1 MTLRIRRKL
10 LPIAALLFVPVLG
23 ACGLKPASAFIPDV
37 SPGSIKADP
46 ALKGVTIRVT
56 SKDFTEQLVL
66 GKMTV
71 QALKVMGA
79 DVQDRTNVQGS
90 TAARNS
96 MLHDDNDVQWEYTGT
111 GWITYLGHDTPVP
124 DSTKQYE
131 VVRNEDLKKNGIV
144 WLKPSTFNNTYAIA
158 VTAKNAQKYGLKNL
172 SDITKVPA
180 AQRTFCLETEF
191 ASRPDGMPGMLKA
204 YDMTV
209 PQSQWK
215 RMGTGVVY
223 DTTAKGGCTFGEV
236 FDTDGRV
243 KALNLTTLKDDKKF
257 FPIYNPSVTF
267 RKQIYDKAPKAFDA
281 AFAQISSKL
290 NTDVMRELNAK
301 VDVEG
306 QDPAIVAKDWM
317 VKEGL
322 VK

>member
-1 MTLRIRRKL
+1 MRIRKL
-10 LPIAALLFVPVLG
+10 LPLVALTLVPVLAG
-23 ACGLKPASAFIPDV
+23 CGLKPASAFIPAV
-37 SPGSIKADP
+37 SAGSIKPVP

-56 SKDFTEQLVL
+56 SKDFTEQLIL

-79 DVQDRTNVQGS
+79 NVQDRTNVQGS

-96 MLHDDNDVQWEYTGT
+96 MLHGQNDVQWEYTGT
-111 GWITYLGHDTPVP
+111 GWITYLGHDKPVP
-124 DSTKQYE
+124 DPQKQYQ
-131 VVRNEDLKKNGIV
+131 VVRDEDLKKNGIV

-158 VTAKNAQKYGLKNL
+158 VTQKTEKKYGLKNL
-172 SDITKVPA
+172 SDIAKVPT
-180 AQRTFCLETEF
+180 AQRTFCVETEF

-204 YDMTV
+204 YGLNV

-236 FDTDGRV
+236 FDTDGRI

-267 RKQIYDKAPKAFDA
+267 RKQVYDKAPQAFDA
-281 AFAQISSKL
+281 AFAKIANAL
-290 NTDVMRELNAK
+290 NTNIMRELNAK

-317 VKEGL
+317 MKEGF

>member
-1 MTLRIRRKL
+1 MRVHRKL
-10 LPIAALLFVPVLG
+10 LPIAALLLVPVLA

-37 SPGSIKADP
+37 SPGSIKEVP

-56 SKDFTEQLVL
+56 SKDFTEQLIL
-66 GKMTV
+66 GKLTV

-96 MLHDDNDVQWEYTGT
+96 MLHGDNDVQWEYTGT
-111 GWITYLGHDTPVP
+111 GWITYLGHDKPVQDP
-124 DSTKQYE
+124 EKQYE
-131 VVRNEDLKKNGIV
+131 VVRDEDLKKNGIV
-144 WLKPSTFNNTYAIA
+144 WLKPAPFNNTYAIA
-158 VTAKNAQKYGLKNL
+158 VTQKTRKKYGLKAL
-172 SDITKVPA
+172 SDISKVPP
-180 AQRTFCLETEF
+180 AQRTFCIETEF
-191 ASRPDGMPGMLKA
+191 GGRADGLPGMLKA
-204 YDMTV
+204 YGLKV

-236 FDTDGRV
+236 FDTDGRI
-243 KALNLTTLKDDKKF
+243 KALNLTTLEDDEKF
-257 FPIYNPSVTF
+257 FPIYNPSVTI
-267 RKQIYDKAPKAFDA
+267 RKPIYDKAPAAFDE
-281 AFAQISSKL
+281 AFAKISAKL
-290 NTDVMRELNAK
+290 NTNVMRELNAK

-306 QDPAIVAKDWM
+306 EDPAIVAKDWM
-317 VKEGL
+317 VKEGF